1 MSPAG
6 IACPEGNVPQEDAV
20 GLGAREIVL
29 CGSDEQQE
37 DAVGLAARVIV
48 LVGSDEQEIQIIM
61 MSMRL
66 MRNTGRRE
74 NISLP
79 VAISPLSKL

>member
-6 IACPEGNVPQEDAV
+6 IACPEGNVP
-20 GLGAREIVL
+20 
-29 CGSDEQQE
+29 QE

-61 MSMRL
+61 MGMRL